1 MLMSPPYMPVPQVLP
16 TEAPQLVRLIFELR
30 LECGR
35 EWSLQNFKSPQQ
47 TNVFQSV
54 SSLCD
59 IGKSSLANHHE
70 SGHRNMIS
78 ENETKMTTMLIFT
91 AISMVLD
98 IYEPLSRI
106 YIDAPVEE
114 GKYSVSNPVHSSLTN
129 SQQTGHVQR
138 LTKVINLT
146 TMDFHLAHLHQVLS
160 RLDAIDIS
168 RGLLANADN
177 TTSKLQEIRLL
188 LRDAIES
195 LKSTI

>member
-98 IYEPLSRI
+98 IYEPLSRYTSMLPLKRESTQFLTLSI
-106 YIDAPVEE
+106 HPSQTRNRQAMF
-114 GKYSVSNPVHSSLTN
+114 SV
-129 SQQTGHVQR
+129 
-138 LTKVINLT
+138 
-146 TMDFHLAHLHQVLS
+146 
-160 RLDAIDIS
+160 
-168 RGLLANADN
+168 
-177 TTSKLQEIRLL
+177 
-188 LRDAIES
+188 
-195 LKSTI
+195 